1 MAHAYTP
8 GLKVTPRTVVRRVR
22 RLPLQGEV
30 VVAVGD
36 RVASDQVVAR
46 TDLPG
51 NVVPL
56 NVAGLL
62 NALPED
68 VPDLMKKGE
77 SAKVG
82 KGECLAETKGL
93 FGLAFTRG
101 RCESP
106 IDGTI
111 ESVSRRTGQ
120 VMLREKPIPVE
131 VRAYVDGRVSE
142 ILPREGVTVEAVAA
156 LVQGI
161 FGLAGERT
169 GAVRIVA
176 EAGEPL
182 DAKHFREEHR
192 GAIAVGG
199 AILSPAAYRRAAEV
213 GVAAVVTGG
222 MHYRDIKELV
232 GYEIGVAIT
241 GTEALP
247 TTVVLTEGFGR
258 IAMAGATHA
267 LLAGVQGRKAS
278 VNGATQIRAGVIRPE
293 VVIPLEGEDAGAAL
307 AEALSGIDVGSPIR
321 VIRAPFFGRLATV
334 TALPV
339 ELRKVE
345 SETMVRVLEA
355 KFEDGTVAVLPR
367 ANVELIERR

>member
-8 GLKVTPRTVVRRVR
+8 GLKVTPRTVVRRAR
-22 RLPLQGEV
+22 RLPLRGEV

-36 RVASDQVVAR
+36 RVTADQVVAR

-51 NVVPL
+51 KVVPL

-68 VPDLMKKGE
+68 VPGLMKKEEG
-77 SAKVG
+77 AAIT
-82 KGECLAETKGL
+82 KGELLAETKGL
-93 FGLAFTRG
+93 FGFFKG

-111 ESVSRRTGQ
+111 DSISKRTGQ

-131 VRAYVDGRVSE
+131 VRAYVDGRVAE
-142 ILPREGVTVEAVAA
+142 VTPKEGALVETVAA
-156 LVQGI
+156 IVQGI
-161 FGLAGERT
+161 FGLAGERS
-169 GAVRIVA
+169 GAIRIVA
-176 EAGEPL
+176 GPGESLEP
-182 DAKHFREEHR
+182 KHFGEDLK
-192 GAIAVGG
+192 GAVAVGG
-199 AILSPAAYRRAAEV
+199 ARLSPAAFRRAVEV

-241 GTEALP
+241 GTEPLA
-247 TTVVLTEGFGR
+247 TTVVLTEGFGT
-258 IAMAGATHA
+258 IAMAAATHA
-267 LLAGVQGRKAS
+267 LLGSLEGRKAS

-293 VVIPLEGEDAGAAL
+293 VVVPLEGEDVGAA
-307 AEALSGIDVGSPIR
+307 AGDATSGIDVGSPIR
-321 VIRAPFFGRLATV
+321 VIRAPYFGRLATV
-334 TALPV
+334 TALPAP
-339 ELRKVE
+339 LQKVE

-355 KFEDGTVAVLPR
+355 KFEDGTVVVLPR